1 MFQTDFYKVYIGY
14 ASGVIQ
20 CILRDIL
27 KGILLVKYKVLHPGK
42 FGRFRVHGNYLESR
56 CVLYMGV
63 VEIRSCFISILV
75 VILCYMR

>member
-27 KGILLVKYKVLHPGK
+27 KGILLVKYKVLHPGI
-42 FGRFRVHGNYLESR
+42 FGRFRVHGIIYSLDASYIWE
-56 CVLYMGV
+56 L
-63 VEIRSCFISILV
+63 
-75 VILCYMR
+75 